1 MKTRLVVRAVIE
13 HDGKVLANLTR
24 KGPRLLGGRVKPSE
38 TLQDALS
45 REIDEEVGLR
55 VTVRDLVLVRER
67 VRKSVREVTF
77 VYRCHAF
84 GDLGNVRGREKGIK
98 PAWVPKFQVV
108 NWSRPAVFLAA
119 G

>member
-1 MKTRLVVRAVIE
+1 VIE
-13 HDGKVLANLTR
+13 RGADVLVNATR
-24 KGPRLLGGRVKPSE
+24 KGPRLLGGRVKPHE

-45 REIDEEVGLR
+45 REIQEEVGLR

-84 GDLGNVRGREKGIK
+84 NLDAVKSCERGIK
-98 PAWVPKFQVV
+98 PAWVPRFTVV